1 VNISTPS
8 PAGHPEQ
15 NISPSPFA
23 SQLPG
28 TGESSSHHRSYKRVL
43 FPAIGALVTGLSVTL
58 VVVLILLIR
67 RKSKELEK
75 IEGINPLEAFSCCAK
90 KGQEGK
96 HSMSC
101 SHGTAILL
109 RTFGKFRCLNAS
121 KSFMR
126 FRLRSIINL

>member
-1 VNISTPS
+1 MNISTPS
-8 PAGHPEQ
+8 PAQ

-23 SQLPG
+23 AQIPG
-28 TGESSSHHRSYKRVL
+28 EHVTGVSSNHHHSYKRVL

-75 IEGINPLEAFSCCAK
+75 IEGIKPLESSSSGVK

-96 HSMSC
+96 HLMSRV
-101 SHGTAILL
+101 HDIAILL
-109 RTFGKFRCLNAS
+109 NVCMTFTVP
-121 KSFMR
+121 
-126 FRLRSIINL
+126 